1 MPLALAR
8 LRDAPRRFGPVHLS
22 LNCRVSKLTSST
34 ERVPSAT
41 CGASAMALSYT
52 DYMMMAK
59 RLSPACRR
67 VLRVRSRIRKMSKS
81 HESALPTAAHLRLL
95 NPWRLRALSLLQN
108 VDALMQEPPRNTKT
122 PAD

>member
-1 MPLALAR
+1 
-8 LRDAPRRFGPVHLS
+8 
-22 LNCRVSKLTSST
+22 
-34 ERVPSAT
+34 
-41 CGASAMALSYT
+41 MALTYT

-67 VLRVRSRIRKMSKS
+67 VLRVRSCIHKMSKS
-81 HESALPTAAHLRLL
+81 HESALPTAHLRLL

-108 VDALMQEPPRNTKT
+108 MDALMQEPPRNTKT